1 VLLHHLLL
9 LLYQVMLELDGPTLL
24 WDLVAMVTNLFVFSS
39 LTHRK

>member
-24 WDLVAMVTNLFVFSS
+24 WDLVAIVKNLFFSS
-39 LTHRK
+39 LTRRK